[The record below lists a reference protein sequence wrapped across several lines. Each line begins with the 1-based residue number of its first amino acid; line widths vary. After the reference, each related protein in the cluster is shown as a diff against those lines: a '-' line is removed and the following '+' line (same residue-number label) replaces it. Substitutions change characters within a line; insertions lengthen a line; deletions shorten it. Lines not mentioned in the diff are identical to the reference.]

1 LVKYVKKDDIGDEM
15 LDENGNKII
24 DEVIVPNTNWDI
36 KFDDM
41 GDFVSKMP
49 IPKKSEQLDS
59 IFTSV
64 E

>member
-1 LVKYVKKDDIGDEM
+1 MVKYVKKDDIGDEM

>member
-1 LVKYVKKDDIGDEM
+1 M

-24 DEVIVPNTNWDI
+24 EEVIVPNTNWPI

-41 GDFVSKMP
+41 GDFVSKIP